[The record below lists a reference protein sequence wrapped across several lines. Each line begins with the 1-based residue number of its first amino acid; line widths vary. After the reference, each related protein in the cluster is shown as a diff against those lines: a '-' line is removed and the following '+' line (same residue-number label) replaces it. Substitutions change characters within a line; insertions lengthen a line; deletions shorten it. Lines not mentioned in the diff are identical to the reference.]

1 MKLYNSLNKKVEEF
15 IPYGDI
21 VKMYSCGP
29 TVYYYPH
36 IGNMRS
42 YIFMDS
48 LRRTLKYANY
58 KIEGVMNIT
67 DVGHL
72 TSDADTGEDKMEV
85 ASKRENK
92 TPLEIAEYYTNIFM
106 DNASK
111 LNIDMPEHITKATEY
126 IPKMIEFIKKLEEK
140 SYTYM
145 TKDGLYFDT
154 MKFKGYGKLSNKDM
168 TEKGV
173 ARIEENDEKKHP
185 FDFALWKFVEPNHIM
200 KWDSPWGVGCPGW
213 HIECSVMST
222 DILGEHIDIHT
233 GGIDH
238 KTVHHENEIAQN
250 DACMGHEVVKCW
262 MHCAFLQV
270 DGGKMSKSLNNIYT
284 IEDLEKKGYSPMD
297 FKYFVLNTHY
307 SKPLNFTFDSIS
319 ASKSARNKLMRQL
332 LVHKDSTNKTDENV
346 LNDYRNKFNEAIE
359 NDLNT
364 PLAIGVIWTMLKENP
379 SIDIYNLIIE
389 FDKALGLKLDEVV
402 EEIKEEIPDYIQ
414 ELAIK
419 RAEAK
424 KNKDFT
430 LADSLRNEITS
441 KGYSVLDTREGYT
454 IEKIN

>member
-140 SYTYM
+140 GYTYM

-154 MKFKGYGKLSNKDM
+154 MEFKGYGKLSNKDM